1 MGWLH
6 ENRIIGGNFENTING
21 TPLYTIFSSFY
32 RIQAIP
38 IMGNPFNAFFPI
50 LMIIITVLTI
60 FNFLNKILVL
70 FNCGIF
76 QFGQVDIK
84 DDVLEEGKTKLLER
98 KKLIKEAYRKAQE
111 QSSSTNSRNERRF
124 LNIFSKGFMK
134 QSKFHCDILLND
146 NVPLLRD
153 VEQVGE
159 ISDNS
164 STPSPMM
171 KQNKPIK
178 LGSFTEKIGSFSN
191 LFKKY
196 TIRVSIEEG

>member
-1 MGWLH
+1 
-6 ENRIIGGNFENTING
+6 
-21 TPLYTIFSSFY
+21 
-32 RIQAIP
+32 
-38 IMGNPFNAFFPI
+38 
-50 LMIIITVLTI
+50 
-60 FNFLNKILVL
+60 
-70 FNCGIF
+70 
-76 QFGQVDIK
+76 
-84 DDVLEEGKTKLLER
+84 
-98 KKLIKEAYRKAQE
+98 
-111 QSSSTNSRNERRF
+111 
-124 LNIFSKGFMK
+124 MK